1 MLKNLGTT
9 EFVVIGVVAVLL
21 FGSKRLTG
29 VARELGKSTKEY
41 KKTEKEVKKVLNEE
55 PDEEE
60 EEGKEE
66 EK

>member
-21 FGSKRLTG
+21 FGSKKMTS

-41 KKTEKEVKKVLNEE
+41 KKTEKEVKKVLSEE
-55 PDEEE
+55 PE

>member
-9 EFVVIGVVAVLL
+9 EFVVIGVIAVLL
-21 FGSKRLTG
+21 FGSKKMTS

-41 KKTEKEVKKVLNEE
+41 KKTEKEVKKVLSEE
-55 PDEEE
+55 PE